1 MCGRGVVPAVL
12 GIMFSGVLPF
22 SMGCGRV
29 ESTASEDSPTP
40 PHEPP
45 SAAPSAPSGPLRPA
59 REAAQ
64 VEVDQRAERALMA
77 AGLTEANVQRLAAAV
92 QQEASFAIAVEAA
105 ECRKLPSGEYE
116 AAILTLRTM
125 TQECLASL
133 GGNAMPAER
142 ARCSTERVPPGTFVR
157 ATFSRDLGAI
167 RLISTPLP
175 RAFERT
181 ERSHSRVENAVVGF
195 VDVEHDGP
203 TEAWIALLES
213 MQHEEACC
221 ETVDREAR
229 ERTIDSVVARA
240 LIIAPSGAILGE
252 NVLVE
257 GTSGGARE
265 RAHTVFGL
273 PYDVESPRPEWLSL
287 MFLCSPDDGFPS
299 CHDDVR
305 RFSWRLS
312 PRASRSVHTEPER

>member
-1 MCGRGVVPAVL
+1 M
-12 GIMFSGVLPF
+12 
-22 SMGCGRV
+22 
-29 ESTASEDSPTP
+29 D
-40 PHEPP
+40 H
-45 SAAPSAPSGPLRPA
+45 
-59 REAAQ
+59 
-64 VEVDQRAERALMA
+64 RAERAFLA
-77 AGLTEANVQRLAAAV
+77 AGLTAANVQRLAAAV
-92 QQEASFAIAVEAA
+92 QQEASFDIAVEAA

-116 AAILTLRTM
+116 AAILTLRSM
-125 TQECLASL
+125 NQQCLSSL
-133 GGNAMPAER
+133 GSDAMPAER
-142 ARCSTERVPPGTFVR
+142 ARCSSERVPPGTFVR
-157 ATFSRDLGAI
+157 ATFSRDHGEI
-167 RLISTPLP
+167 RLITTPLP
-175 RAFERT
+175 SAFERT
-181 ERSHSRVENAVVGF
+181 ELSHSRVENAVVGF

-203 TEAWIALLES
+203 TEAWIALVES
-213 MQHEEACC
+213 MQREEACC

-257 GTSGGARE
+257 GSSSRARE

-312 PRASRSVHTEPER
+312 PRASRPVDPEPER